1 MANEPVA
8 VTDFLAELRGQWDG
22 DNVAEPRIIEVNNS
36 GTNTQGFR
44 IDLNQ
49 ADHILGRPSAQSFT
63 EQPIG
68 NWKYGNRTYNL
79 DLELYTKQSR
89 LNLYNLVREVRKIC
103 HARMHDLTNF
113 QRMQFI
119 SYGEQSQEQANIW
132 VASVQ
137 IQLVNNG
144 VLLETT

>member
-8 VTDFLAELRGQWDG
+8 ITDTLAELRTQWDS
-22 DNVAEPRIIEVNNS
+22 DNVTEPRVVEVNNS
-36 GTNTQGFR
+36 GSATQSLR

-49 ADHILGRPSAQSFT
+49 ADHVVGRSGSPSFS
-63 EQPIG
+63 EMPIG
-68 NWKYGNRTYNL
+68 NWKYGNRQYNV
-79 DLELYTKQSR
+79 DLEVYTKQSR
-89 LNLYNLVREVRKIC
+89 LNLYNLVREVRRIC
-103 HARMHDLTNF
+103 HARMHEMTNF
-113 QRMQFI
+113 QRIQFL
-119 SYGEQSQEQANIW
+119 SYSEQSQDQANIW